1 MAYRHRD
8 LENGGGYSRRLID
21 LGSEPMARRRC
32 SIAPLISGPARGRLG
47 PTWTAGPGGL
57 AAGATV
63 MGMMR
68 VRRTRPC
75 EKNKTTSMPLL
86 PRAVFRRS
94 AHPCPAAILLQ
105 ASVPPGEQASEP
117 KPVARKA
124 GEPAV
129 LLRPAAREPS
139 SSMARGESGVCART
153 SAKEARVTRDEAGAR
168 P

>member
-1 MAYRHRD
+1 MGCRHRD
-8 LENGGGYSRRLID
+8 RENGGRYSRRLID
-21 LGSEPMARRRC
+21 LGSEPMARRCC
-32 SIAPLISGPARGRLG
+32 SIAQLISGPARGRLG
-47 PTWTAGPGGL
+47 PWTAGLGGL
-57 AAGATV
+57 AAAAAV

-94 AHPCPAAILLQ
+94 AHPCPAEILLQ

-129 LLRPAAREPS
+129 LLRPTAREPS
-139 SSMARGESGVCART
+139 SSVARGESGVCART
-153 SAKEARVTRDEAGAR
+153 AAKEARVTRDEAGAR